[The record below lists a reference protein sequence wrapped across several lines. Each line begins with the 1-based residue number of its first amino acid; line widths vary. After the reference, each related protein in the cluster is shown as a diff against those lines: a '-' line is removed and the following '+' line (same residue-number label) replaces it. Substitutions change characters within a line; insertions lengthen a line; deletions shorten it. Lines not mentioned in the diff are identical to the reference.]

1 MSSMNAFGI
10 DSKRNILKNYL
21 ISSSIYAS
29 NKRYA
34 EKYVKKLAHQNSIKT
49 LSLGY
54 PRSLKYQRASEK
66 IKKLISQ
73 RYVLKFQ
80 IHQHGLHLLHCLKKL
95 L

>member
-34 EKYVKKLAHQNSIKT
+34 EKYVKTSIKIALKL

-54 PRSLKYQRASEK
+54 PSPW
-66 IKKLISQ
+66 KLS
-73 RYVLKFQ
+73 KS
-80 IHQHGLHLLHCLKKL
+80 K
-95 L
+95 

>member
-29 NKRYA
+29 IKDMQK
-34 EKYVKKLAHQNSIKT
+34 KYVKKLGIKIALKL

-54 PRSLKYQRASEK
+54 PRSMEI
-66 IKKLISQ
+66 IKEQ
-73 RYVLKFQ
+73 V
-80 IHQHGLHLLHCLKKL
+80 KK
-95 L
+95 

>member
-34 EKYVKKLAHQNSIKT
+34 EKYVKTS
-49 LSLGY
+49 
-54 PRSLKYQRASEK
+54 ASK
-66 IKKLISQ
+66 
-73 RYVLKFQ
+73 
-80 IHQHGLHLLHCLKKL
+80 
-95 L
+95 